1 MSNSPKPNPGAP
13 DANVDRAALLREA
26 VEHSVRAQQEAARP
40 VAIQRS
46 RARTVTIGVLC
57 VVLLALSAYSLIAR
71 PEFIWGPRHAAVIP
85 AERAEASVR
94 FAMYLMARRAEAY
107 RAREGEFPATAQE
120 ISADT
125 SLAYSR
131 LDASRFRITT
141 RVGDKQLVLTSADDL
156 AAFLGNTAQVIQQR
170 IGK

>member
-1 MSNSPKPNPGAP
+1 MPHSPNPKPGPS

-40 VAIQRS
+40 VVIKRS
-46 RARTVTIGVLC
+46 RARTITTALLC
-57 VVLLALSAYSLIAR
+57 AALLALCAWSLIAR
-71 PEFIWGPRHAAVIP
+71 PEFIWGPRQVAAIP

-107 RAREGEFPATAQE
+107 HAREGEYPATAQE

-125 SLAYSR
+125 SLAYTR
-131 LDASRFRITT
+131 LDASRFQITA
-141 RVGDKQLVLTSADDL
+141 RVGGKQLVLSSADDPSK
-156 AAFLGNTAQVIQQR
+156 FVGNSAQLIQQR